1 MPLTRRSSILKKLTL
16 MNMLVSGAALA
27 LAGLAF
33 FTYDQVTFRQGLV
46 RTLSAQAD
54 IVGSNSVSAILFND
68 PQAAS
73 NTLSALKSSQSIT
86 SAGIYTLDRKPF
98 AQYTRENPQD
108 ILDIPAIPG
117 GKVEAYR
124 FGSTHLVLVRMIVFQ
139 GKPVGYVYIRADLRE
154 IDQRLKRYAAIALGV
169 LLLSLIAALLVS
181 SLFGRAVAQPIV
193 DLARVAAA
201 VSQDKNY
208 SARAT
213 PSKEA
218 DEVGLLITAFNEM
231 LAEIQQ
237 RDNELRKAHDELED
251 RVAQRTRELLFANR
265 ELESFSYSVSHDLR
279 GPVDALNGFTY
290 VLLKEYGGKLD
301 AKAKDLLEHIR
312 GSGKRMMQ
320 LIDDL
325 LNLSRVTSS
334 VLQSESVD
342 LSAIARSIADEL
354 TSREPERKVEFVITA
369 AEKVDGDP
377 QLLKI
382 VLDNLLRNS
391 WKYTSAHPSARIEF
405 GSRREDGRT
414 VYFVSDDG
422 AGFDP
427 RSADRLFQPFQRLHP
442 TAEFP
447 GNGVGLATVQRIVRR
462 HGGEIWAKAEVE
474 QGATVYFWLAPSP
487 NRFPTTGRPSPS
499 PTNDFHAS

>member
-1 MPLTRRSSILKKLTL
+1 MPLTHRRSILRKLTL
-16 MNMLVSGAALA
+16 MNMLVSGAALS
-27 LAGLAF
+27 LACLAF
-33 FTYDQVTFRQGLV
+33 FSYDQFTFRQSLV
-46 RTLSAQAD
+46 RMLSAQAD

-68 PQAAS
+68 PQSA
-73 NTLSALKSSQSIT
+73 NITLSALKSSHSVA
-86 SAGIYTLDRKPF
+86 SAGIFTLDRKLF
-98 AQYTRENPQD
+98 AKYTRDGAED
-108 ILDIPAIPG
+108 FLTVPAIPDRQ
-117 GKVEAYR
+117 VESYR
-124 FGSTHLVLVRMIVFQ
+124 FGNSHLVLVRMIVFQ
-139 GKPVGYVYIRADLRE
+139 GKPVGWVYIRADLTE

-169 LLLSLIAALLVS
+169 LVLSLIAALLVS
-181 SLFGRAVAQPIV
+181 FLFGRSVAKPIV
-193 DLARVAAA
+193 DLAQVAVA

-213 PSKEA
+213 PSKEP

-231 LAEIQQ
+231 LSEIQK
-237 RDNELRKAHDELED
+237 RDDELRKAHDELED

-279 GPVDALNGFTY
+279 GPIDALNGFTY

-312 GSGKRMMQ
+312 NSGKRMMQ

-354 TSREPERKVEFVITA
+354 TSIDPQRKVEFVISPV
-369 AEKVDGDP
+369 EKVQGDSR
-377 QLLKI
+377 LLRI
-382 VLDNLLRNS
+382 MLENLLRNS
-391 WKYTSAHPSARIEF
+391 WKYTSTHPSARIEF
-405 GSRREDGRT
+405 GSSVENGRAI
-414 VYFVSDDG
+414 YFVRDDG

-474 QGATVYFWLAPSP
+474 RGATFFFWLAAPRSRSP
-487 NRFPTTGRPSPS
+487 LSETPKST
-499 PTNDFHAS
+499 AKLVQ

>member
-1 MPLTRRSSILKKLTL
+1 VPAIHRRSILRKLTL
-16 MNMLVSGAALA
+16 MNMLVSGAALS
-27 LAGLAF
+27 LACLAF
-33 FTYDQVTFRQGLV
+33 FSYDQFTFRQSLV
-46 RTLSAQAD
+46 RMLSAQAD

-68 PQAAS
+68 PQSAII
-73 NTLSALKSSQSIT
+73 TLSALKSSHSIT
-86 SAGIYTLDRKPF
+86 SAGIFTLDRKLF
-98 AQYTRENPQD
+98 AKYTRESSED
-108 ILDIPAIPG
+108 FLTVPAIPDRQ
-117 GKVEAYR
+117 VESYR
-124 FGSTHLVLVRMIVFQ
+124 FGNSHLVLVRMIVFQ
-139 GKPVGYVYIRADLRE
+139 GKPVGWVYIRADLTE
-154 IDQRLKRYAAIALGV
+154 IDQRLKRYAAIALAV
-169 LLLSLIAALLVS
+169 LVLSLIAALLVS
-181 SLFGRAVAQPIV
+181 FLFGRSVAKPIV
-193 DLARVAAA
+193 DLAQVAAA
-201 VSQDKNY
+201 VSQNKNY

-231 LAEIQQ
+231 LSEIQK
-237 RDNELRKAHDELED
+237 RDDELRKAHDELED

-279 GPVDALNGFTY
+279 GPIDALNGFTY

-312 GSGKRMMQ
+312 NSGKRMMQ

-342 LSAIARSIADEL
+342 LGAIARSIADEL
-354 TSREPERKVEFVITA
+354 KIIEPHRQVEFVISPV
-369 AEKVDGDP
+369 EKVQGDP
-377 QLLKI
+377 RLLRI
-382 VLDNLLRNS
+382 MLENLLRNS
-391 WKYTSAHPSARIEF
+391 WKYTSTHPRARIEF
-405 GSRREDGRT
+405 GSSIENGRT
-414 VYFVSDDG
+414 IYFVRDDG

-474 QGATVYFWLAPSP
+474 RGATFFFWLAAPRSRSP
-487 NRFPTTGRPSPS
+487 LSDTTKSTGKLA
-499 PTNDFHAS
+499 H

>member
-1 MPLTRRSSILKKLTL
+1 MSWARRRSILRKLTL
-16 MNMLVSGAALA
+16 MNMLVSGAALS
-27 LAGLAF
+27 LACLAF

-68 PQAAS
+68 PQSAG

-98 AQYTRENPQD
+98 AQYTRETVPD
-108 ILDIPAIPG
+108 IFTIPTIPE
-117 GKVEAYR
+117 GKVETYR
-124 FGSTHLVLVRMIVFQ
+124 FGSIHLVLVREIVFQ

-169 LLLSLIAALLVS
+169 LLLSLFAALLVS
-181 SLFGRAVAQPIV
+181 SVFGRAVAQPIV

-201 VSQDKNY
+201 VSHDKNY

-213 PSKEA
+213 PSKEL

-237 RDNELRKAHDELED
+237 RDDELRKAHDELED

-290 VLLKEYGGKLD
+290 VLLKEYGGRLD

-325 LNLSRVTSS
+325 LNLSRVSSS

-342 LSAIARSIADEL
+342 LSAIARSITDEL
-354 TSREPERKVEFVITA
+354 SAREPERKIEFVISA
-369 AEKVDGDP
+369 VEKVDGDP
-377 QLLKI
+377 RLLRI
-382 VLDNLLRNS
+382 MLENLLRNS
-391 WKYTSAHPSARIEF
+391 WKYTSSHPRARIEF
-405 GSRREDGRT
+405 GSSRENGRT

-442 TAEFP
+442 SAEFP

-462 HGGEIWAKAEVE
+462 HGGDIWAKAEVE
-474 QGATVYFWLAPSP
+474 RGATFYFWLAPS
-487 NRFPTTGRPSPS
+487 RSRLPSSDTRTPVAES
-499 PTNDFHAS
+499 VD